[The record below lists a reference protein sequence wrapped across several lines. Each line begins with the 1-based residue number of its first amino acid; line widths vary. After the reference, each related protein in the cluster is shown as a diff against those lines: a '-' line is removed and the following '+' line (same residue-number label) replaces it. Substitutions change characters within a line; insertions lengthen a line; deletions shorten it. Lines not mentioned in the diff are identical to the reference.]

1 MQLNL
6 TTDYAIRCILYLDGK
21 KGPVP
26 AKEICEF
33 ADVGKPYGYRVLH
46 LLKEAGIV
54 DMKMGANGGF
64 NLLVPIDKVSLLEI
78 MKTTEDTVKINKCLE
93 DEVLMERNEDRR
105 PRIPEFFKGLQSYM
119 EDILGNIF
127 VSDMAE
133 GQDMK
138 VILKRI
144 KKTKA

>member
-33 ADVGKPYGYRVLH
+33 AGVGKPYGYRVLH
-46 LLKEAGIV
+46 LLKETGIV
-54 DMKMGANGGF
+54 GMKMGANGGF
-64 NLLVPIDKVSLLEI
+64 TLLVPINQVSLLQI
-78 MKTTEDTVKINKCLE
+78 MKATEDTVKINKCLE
-93 DEVLMERNEDRR
+93 DDIAAVKDEERRTK
-105 PRIPEFFKGLQSYM
+105 IPEFFIGLQEYI

-133 GQDMK
+133 GRDMK
-138 VILKRI
+138 TILKRI
-144 KKTKA
+144 KKTKS